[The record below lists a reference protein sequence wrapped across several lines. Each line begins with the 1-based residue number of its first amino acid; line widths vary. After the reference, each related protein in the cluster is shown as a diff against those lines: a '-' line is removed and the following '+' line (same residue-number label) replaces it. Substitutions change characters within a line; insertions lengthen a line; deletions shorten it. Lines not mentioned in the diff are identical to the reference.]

1 MAFHF
6 WCNRGSERRMPGSES
21 QSPQFPLITSRNFSS
36 LGLSFSKVLYLPK
49 SRVLRLSSTLVYIC
63 RGGREGAISKWD
75 QPLHPKANLQPDRA
89 R

>member
-1 MAFHF
+1 
-6 WCNRGSERRMPGSES
+6 MPGPEVYS
-21 QSPQFPLITSRNFSS
+21 QGRRLSTAARGFSLPWSHPFSS

-75 QPLHPKANLQPDRA
+75 QPLHPKANLQLDRA